1 MNLGMAFSMAMKSV
15 RANKGRSFLTML
27 GIIIGVCSVII
38 LVSIV
43 NGATADIK
51 SQVESMGTNL
61 INVTVMPRGTT
72 RRVEMSD
79 MEEMVEKNAEYI
91 DAVSPIVSGQVTV
104 KYGNSSIVSTLT
116 GTNEYYKSIRN
127 TSVQSGRFISEL
139 DVIKRQKVAV
149 IGMYQVNELF
159 DGVSP
164 VNEKIK
170 LNGELYT
177 VIGVLEEKA
186 NGKEGTDDDK
196 IMIPYTAAMRLVRN
210 ATITSYAVSAADSE
224 TVDMA
229 EIIIENFLFNIL
241 ENEDAYMVLSQAT
254 IIDVMDEMLGILSTM
269 LGGIAGISL
278 LVGGIGIMNIMIVSV
293 TERTREIGIRKSI
306 GAQKRSILIQF
317 LIESMVLSCMGGVI
331 GIIVGIFG
339 AQLVGKALGI
349 TAVTSF
355 GVILLSFG
363 FSAAVGVFF
372 GWYPANKAAKLNPI
386 EALRHE

>member
-27 GIIIGVCSVII
+27 GIIIGVCSVIV

-61 INVTVMPRGTT
+61 INVSIMPRGTT
-72 RRVEMSD
+72 RHVDMAD
-79 MEEMVEKNAEYI
+79 MEEMVEKNGEI
-91 DAVSPIVSGQVTV
+91 FDAVSPVISGQVTA
-104 KYGNSSIVSTLT
+104 KYGSSNIYTSLT
-116 GTNEYYKSIRN
+116 GTNEYYKNIRN
-127 TSVQSGRFISEL
+127 TNVQSGRFINEL

-149 IGMYQVNELF
+149 IGTYQAKELF
-159 DGVSP
+159 DGINP
-164 VNEKIK
+164 LNEKIK
-170 LNGELYT
+170 LNGEVYT

-186 NGKEGTDDDK
+186 NGGQGSEDDK
-196 IMIPYTAAMRLVRN
+196 IMVPYTAAMRLVRN
-210 ATITSYAVSAADSE
+210 ATITNFAVSAASSE
-224 TVDMA
+224 MVDRAVM
-229 EIIIENFLFNIL
+229 IIENHLLNIL
-241 ENEDAYMVLSQAT
+241 GNEDAYIVLSQAS
-254 IIDVMDEMLGILSTM
+254 IIETMDEMLGVLSAM

-317 LIESMVLSCMGGVI
+317 LIESIVLSCLGGVV
-331 GIIVGIFG
+331 GIIVGIGG
-339 AQLVGKALGI
+339 AKLVGKALDI